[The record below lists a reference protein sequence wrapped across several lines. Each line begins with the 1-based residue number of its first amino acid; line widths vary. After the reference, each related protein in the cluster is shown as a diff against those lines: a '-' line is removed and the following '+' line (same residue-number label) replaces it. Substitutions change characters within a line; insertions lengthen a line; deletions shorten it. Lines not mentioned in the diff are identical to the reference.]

1 MGMEFPDGL
10 LYSEEHLW
18 VKLERGQASIGITDY
33 AREELGEVDYVEL
46 PEPDDNLLRR
56 RPFGIV
62 ETSKAVTDLVA
73 PISGVVVETNIALSE
88 SPEALSDDPYGD
100 GWLVAVEPS
109 DPDELEDLMQ
119 PDVYRKLV
127 NSLIEE

>member
-73 PISGVVVETNIALSE
+73 PISGVVVETNIPVRVTGG
-88 SPEALSDDPYGD
+88 PERRSVRRRLARGRGTFRS
-100 GWLVAVEPS
+100 
-109 DPDELEDLMQ
+109 
-119 PDVYRKLV
+119 
-127 NSLIEE
+127 